1 MSASDLGAFG
11 MISVIVPTL
20 RRPQLLLRAIES
32 VLAQSFSNFE
42 LIVVVD
48 GPDQETIKLT
58 SSVTDARFR
67 FIQNHRSLGSAEARN
82 VGIRAATGNWIAFLD
97 DDDEWTP
104 DKLASQL
111 GAVTPVRLNVIVSCL
126 SIVVTP
132 LRRYI
137 WPHRIYDNRISIDEY
152 LFDRR
157 SWFRGDVMLQ
167 CSSLLMS
174 KQLAL
179 ELLLS
184 DPHDDWDLLLRAVKE
199 RGAEIVTLDKPLVIH
214 YTEDNRSSLGAS
226 FDWRTSLSWAD
237 QRRSLMT
244 PRAYAGFL
252 LTIIAPQAAKMRDGA
267 AFWKL
272 IYQACTRGSPRLIHI
287 ALYLAIWIVPMN
299 RRQKLRSLLLRRTS

>member
-32 VLAQSFSNFE
+32 VLAQSFSNLE

-58 SSVTDARFR
+58 SSVTDERFR

-111 GAVTPVRLNVIVSCL
+111 GAITPVRLNVIVSCL

-252 LTIIAPQAAKMRDGA
+252 LTIIAPQAAKTRDGA

>member
-11 MISVIVPTL
+11 MISVVIPTL

-32 VLAQSFSNFE
+32 VLAQSFSDFE
-42 LIVVVD
+42 LIVIVD
-48 GPDQETIKLT
+48 GPDEETVKLT
-58 SSVTDARFR
+58 SSVTDKRFR
-67 FIQNHRSLGSAEARN
+67 FIQNQRSLGSAEARN
-82 VGIRAATGNWIAFLD
+82 VGIKASRGDWIAFLD
-97 DDDEWTP
+97 DDDEWAP
-104 DKLASQL
+104 DKLSSQL
-111 GAVTPVRLNVIVSCL
+111 GAIAPARENVIVSCL

-174 KQLAL
+174 RPLATS
-179 ELLLS
+179 LLFR
-184 DPHDDWDLLLRAVKE
+184 DPHDDWDLLLRAVND

-226 FDWRTSLSWAD
+226 FDWRTSLDWAD

-244 PRAYAGFL
+244 SRAYAGFL
-252 LTIIAPQAAKMRDGA
+252 LTIIAPQAAKIGDGA

-272 IYQACTRGSPRLIHI
+272 IYQACTRGSPRLIHVI
-287 ALYLAIWIVPMN
+287 LYLAIWIVPMN
-299 RRQKLRSLLLRRTS
+299 